1 MECVT
6 SYCLHGT
13 AHNFLNII
21 PIAKKKSWTEAFK
34 LMNLLKILG
43 TSTGRGCEICKR
55 KKCSR
60 HAWPNNA
67 FVLPCGMDI
76 SSIQDRLGLAF
87 FSCCAGSDGHFI

>member
-21 PIAKKKSWTEAFK
+21 PIAKKKSCTEAFK

-43 TSTGRGCEICKR
+43 TSAEEGVEYAREKMLRTC
-55 KKCSR
+55 
-60 HAWPNNA
+60 
-67 FVLPCGMDI
+67 
-76 SSIQDRLGLAF
+76 LA
-87 FSCCAGSDGHFI
+87 